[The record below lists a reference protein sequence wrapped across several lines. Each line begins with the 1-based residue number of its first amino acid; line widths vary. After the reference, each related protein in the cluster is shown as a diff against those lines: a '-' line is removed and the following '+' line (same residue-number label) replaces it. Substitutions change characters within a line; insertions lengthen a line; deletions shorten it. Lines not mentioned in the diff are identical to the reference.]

1 MIKLGELGELE
12 KNAIE
17 SLAKALG
24 FFARNRAYGYID
36 RLANA
41 FSLATARQVLT
52 EVLRDLKSEH
62 DRGES
67 VFLPRP
73 QDVELLLTLC
83 EKDLTVLKIVAAL
96 ALSYA
101 R

>member
-1 MIKLGELGELE
+1 MVKLSELGESEKQALE
-12 KNAIE
+12 N
-17 SLAKALG
+17 LARALSH
-24 FFARNRAYGYID
+24 FAKGRAYGYID

-41 FSLATARQVLT
+41 FSVTTARQVLT
-52 EVLRDLKSEH
+52 EALRDLRSEH

-73 QDVELLLTLC
+73 QDVEVLLRLS
-83 EKDLTVLKIVAAL
+83 EEDLSVLKIVAAL

>member
-1 MIKLGELGELE
+1 
-12 KNAIE
+12 
-17 SLAKALG
+17 
-24 FFARNRAYGYID
+24 
-36 RLANA
+36 
-41 FSLATARQVLT
+41 LT
-52 EVLRDLKSEH
+52 EALRDLRSEH

-73 QDVELLLTLC
+73 QDVEVLLRLS
-83 EKDLTVLKIVAAL
+83 EEDLSVLKILAAL